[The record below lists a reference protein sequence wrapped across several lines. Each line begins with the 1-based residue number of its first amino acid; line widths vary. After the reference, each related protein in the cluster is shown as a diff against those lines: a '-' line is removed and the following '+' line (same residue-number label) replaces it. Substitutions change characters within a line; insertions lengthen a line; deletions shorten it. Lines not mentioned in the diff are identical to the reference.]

1 VVRHRDQPLDDLVAR
16 LVRGH
21 VQCGIVLVVRLV
33 EQRRLGGE
41 ERVDEVQPGALGYPM
56 PLVAMCSAVWPF
68 LSVRSAMLG
77 SASSSARTTSTCPFR
92 AAECSAVLPLLRA
105 ISARLPSTSS
115 RSLTT
120 SMCPCVAAV
129 FSAVVFDESTVIDS

>member
-1 VVRHRDQPLDDLVAR
+1 
-16 LVRGH
+16 
-21 VQCGIVLVVRLV
+21 
-33 EQRRLGGE
+33 
-41 ERVDEVQPGALGYPM
+41 M
-56 PLVAMCSAVWPF
+56 VWPF
-68 LSVRSAMLG
+68 LSVHSAMLVF
-77 SASSSARTTSTCPFR
+77 ASSSARTTSTCPFR
-92 AAECSAVLPLLRA
+92 AAECSAVLPLLLA